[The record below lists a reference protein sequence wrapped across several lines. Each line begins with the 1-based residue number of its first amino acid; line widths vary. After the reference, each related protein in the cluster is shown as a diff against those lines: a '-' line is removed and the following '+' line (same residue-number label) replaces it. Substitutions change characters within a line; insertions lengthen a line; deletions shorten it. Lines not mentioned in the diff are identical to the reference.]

1 MQQGREKTGPNY
13 TEQRTAEQLTD
24 TVTAALLNQIL
35 IISERNICRTSF
47 KDNKVLPEWLLQC
60 LLCFS
65 ILQGRTVTKT
75 LEVLL
80 EKEHT
85 DKKKK
90 AKI

>member
-13 TEQRTAEQLTD
+13 TEQRTAEQLTE

-35 IISERNICRTSF
+35 IISERNICHTSF
-47 KDNKVLPEWLLQC
+47 KDKVLPEWLLQC

-65 ILQGRTVTKT
+65 ILQGQTVTKT